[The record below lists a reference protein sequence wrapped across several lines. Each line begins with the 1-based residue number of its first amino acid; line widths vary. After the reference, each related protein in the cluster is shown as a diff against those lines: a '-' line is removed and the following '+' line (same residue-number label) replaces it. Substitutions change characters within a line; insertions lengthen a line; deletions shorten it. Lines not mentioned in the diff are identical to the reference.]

1 MTNKKDKCV
10 SCSCANN
17 ESDKYCYGCT
27 NPVCETCS
35 IKEYYEP
42 WSNVSTEDFPY
53 YYCPSCHE
61 EYDKVCGSLESDH
74 EDFAI
79 KMDNLLAFWRRNC
92 KEKVKKDDLDKY
104 IEKNAKN
111 EVAFIQGLEE
121 LVAKCDLNKTLD
133 VPAYVL
139 ADYLNGCLTSFA
151 SSIKMREEFLDE
163 EYERP
168 KSE

>member
-17 ESDKYCYGCT
+17 ESDKYCYGCA
-27 NPVCETCS
+27 NPICETCS
-35 IKEYYEP
+35 IKEHYEP

-61 EYDKVCGSLESDH
+61 EYNKVCGSLESDH

-79 KMDNLLAFWRRNC
+79 EMDNLLALWRRNC